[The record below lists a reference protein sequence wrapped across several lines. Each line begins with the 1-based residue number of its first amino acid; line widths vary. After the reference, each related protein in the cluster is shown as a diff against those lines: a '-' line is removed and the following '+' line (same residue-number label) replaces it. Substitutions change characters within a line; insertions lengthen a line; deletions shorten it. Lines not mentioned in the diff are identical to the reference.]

1 MIKLMNNWGILSNST
16 SQMQIWIWGIKSLK
30 KVISSWF
37 IFEKKNFLYLNDRV
51 AKKLEPNAYLLE
63 LPNDL
68 AISSVVNVCD
78 LSPIYR
84 DEDNIIIKL
93 NEFTPKSIS
102 SIEEI
107 IDILN
112 VQNII
117 IRHDT
122 YVRYIIS
129 MENPV
134 LKMYGF

>member
-1 MIKLMNNWGILSNST
+1 M
-16 SQMQIWIWGIKSLK
+16 
-30 KVISSWF
+30 ISSWF